1 MRFATL
7 TREPALRDQVTDA
20 LASMG
25 IEVLNYAT
33 VDALLVDMHAH
44 VFDAILVEDLED
56 RIGHWLGMLQPHTGD
71 AIALLAVG
79 AGGTAAM
86 SRALRHGADDYV
98 LIDEGAA
105 QLVDRAVAR
114 IGAKIQRS
122 RQRAWR
128 LGPYTLDGAR
138 SSLASSV
145 AEVHLPPRVLL
156 LARALMENQGR
167 VVALERLCEH
177 LCARTDAAARRAVK
191 QHAHV
196 LRKKCLL
203 VAVSTA
209 EQLRVEAVYGQ
220 GYRLT
225 L

>member
-7 TREPALRDQVTDA
+7 TQGPGFRDQVTEA
-20 LASMG
+20 LVSMG

-33 VDALLVDMHAH
+33 VDALLAGFHAQG
-44 VFDAILVEDLED
+44 FDAVLVEDFED
-56 RIGHWLGMLQPHTGD
+56 RVGHWLGVLQSHTD
-71 AIALLAVG
+71 DSSALIVVG

-98 LIDEGAA
+98 LVEEGAA
-105 QLVDRAVAR
+105 QLVDRAIAR
-114 IGAKIQRS
+114 IGAKMQRS
-122 RQRAWR
+122 RKREWR
-128 LGPYTLDGAR
+128 LGPYTLDSAR

-145 AEVHLPPRVLL
+145 AEVHLPPRVLM
-156 LARALMENQGR
+156 LARALMENQGK
-167 VVALERLCEH
+167 VVALERLCEY
-177 LCARTDAAARRAVK
+177 LCGRTDDSARRAVK

-209 EQLRVEAVYGQ
+209 ERLRVEAVYGQ